1 MGNQV
6 VILLERFQQ
15 ETIVPCK
22 KIPNPPNRKK
32 DIASGVATNGG
43 DANFPNTRE
52 YSNKKP
58 SSLAR
63 RFQIQKP
70 KKEDSLRRRHKRKYV
85 SIG

>member
-22 KIPNPPNRKK
+22 KIPNPPNRKQ

-43 DANFPNTRE
+43 DAKFPNSTGTE
-52 YSNKKP
+52 K
-58 SSLAR
+58 R
-63 RFQIQKP
+63 R
-70 KKEDSLRRRHKRKYV
+70 
-85 SIG
+85 